1 MLPVAGTNRTGTK
14 NWSSA
19 ELSHMLDLVE
29 NNLPLGNADWEAL
42 TLTYNSEKLF
52 TTSRP
57 PLRDVASIRFKF
69 KKLRNFNKP
78 TCPSES
84 KLSLKLLFFI
94 KS

>member
-1 MLPVAGTNRTGTK
+1 MPPVAGTNRTGTK
-14 NWSSA
+14 NRFSA

-29 NNLPLGNADWEAL
+29 NNLPLGNADWEAS
-42 TLTYNSEKLF
+42 TYNAETLF
-52 TTSRP
+52 TTPRP
-57 PLRDVASIRFKF
+57 PLRDVASIRSKF